1 MQIATMQNETYKTKP
16 TMPKLLN
23 QTSPPLP
30 APTSP
35 KILSEETV

>member
-23 QTSPPLP
+23 QTSPPSRPQLLQK
-30 APTSP
+30 S
-35 KILSEETV
+35 